1 MKKTLAKWEKI
12 KYEVFSKVFPKD
24 IFDQMPKNLK
34 VSQRANI
41 SGTEITVFIYS
52 IHTHTQILY
61 FFFVFSIFKHIQN
74 VYNKWVNIFS

>member
-52 IHTHTQILY
+52 IHTHSN
-61 FFFVFSIFKHIQN
+61 FVFLFCI
-74 VYNKWVNIFS
+74 